1 MSSSFLS
8 VLIQRQA
15 GKYGDRVALRY
26 RDYKTET
33 WIPVSWNQFAA
44 TVKTVSNALIELGIG
59 IQENIA
65 VFSQNKPECLY
76 VDFGAFGVRAVTVPF
91 YATSSEAQ
99 VHYMVGDAEIRYI
112 FVGEQLQ
119 YDVAFRVMQLGSQLK
134 QIIIFDKEVKRDER
148 DQTSIYF
155 DDFLKLGEAHPHQ
168 AEVDKRTSES
178 GNGDLANILYT
189 SGTTGDSKG
198 VMLHHSCYEAA
209 IPAHDERFPQ
219 LGDQDVIMNF
229 LPFTHVFERAWTCWC
244 LSMGCTLSINLRPAD
259 IQKTIKEIRPTAMCS
274 VPRFWEKVYAG
285 VQEKINETTGLKKA
299 LMLDAIKVGRIHNLD
314 YLRRGK
320 TPPVMNQLKY
330 KFYEKTIY
338 SLLKKTIGIE
348 NGNFFPTAGAAVP
361 DEINEFVHSVGINMV
376 VGYGLT
382 ESTATVSCTL
392 PVGYDI
398 GSVGVVLPGV
408 EVKIGEDNEILLR
421 GKTITKGYY
430 KKTEATAAAIDPDG
444 WFHTGD
450 AGYFKNGQLFLT
462 ERIKDLFKTSNG
474 KYIAPQALETKLV
487 IDRYIDQI
495 AIIADQRKF
504 VSALIVPV
512 YGYVKEYAKEKGIEY
527 KDMAE
532 LLQHPKIVGLFRAR
546 IETLQQQFA
555 HYEQIK
561 RFTLLPEPFSMERG
575 ELTNTLKLKRAV
587 VAQNYSELIEKM
599 YEE

>member
-285 VQEKINETTGLKKA
+285 VQEKINETTGLKKK
-299 LMLDAIKVGRIHNLD
+299 LMLDAIKVGQQGKPLDLFIMCKLLLQCINPLFKQIDNFRFLQQFLHTFIANTFFCGILFHQFIFRNYQSRNKFTFIGNNRNLID
-314 YLRRGK
+314 ITVYHQFGFNGLRSD
-320 TPPVMNQLKY
+320 
-330 KFYEKTIY
+330 I
-338 SLLKKTIGIE
+338 
-348 NGNFFPTAGAAVP
+348 
-361 DEINEFVHSVGINMV
+361 
-376 VGYGLT
+376 
-382 ESTATVSCTL
+382 L
-392 PVGYDI
+392 PV
-398 GSVGVVLPGV
+398 
-408 EVKIGEDNEILLR
+408 
-421 GKTITKGYY
+421 
-430 KKTEATAAAIDPDG
+430 
-444 WFHTGD
+444 
-450 AGYFKNGQLFLT
+450 
-462 ERIKDLFKTSNG
+462 
-474 KYIAPQALETKLV
+474 
-487 IDRYIDQI
+487 
-495 AIIADQRKF
+495 
-504 VSALIVPV
+504 
-512 YGYVKEYAKEKGIEY
+512 
-527 KDMAE
+527 
-532 LLQHPKIVGLFRAR
+532 
-546 IETLQQQFA
+546 
-555 HYEQIK
+555 
-561 RFTLLPEPFSMERG
+561 
-575 ELTNTLKLKRAV
+575 
-587 VAQNYSELIEKM
+587 
-599 YEE
+599 